1 MNVLGNNKVENAVIQ
16 PVTNLLGMDRKSLQ
30 DFFVAR
36 GEAPY
41 RALQILK
48 WIHNRGIAD
57 FNLMT
62 DISKNLRASLQG
74 NCIIQAPEVHS
85 EHVASDGTRKWLI
98 AVPGGSLI
106 ETVFIPE
113 KKRGTLCISS
123 QVGCSLNCTFCS
135 TARQGFQRNLS
146 AAEIIGQLWV
156 ARDRLRTVTDSPLC
170 TEITNVVMMGMGEPL
185 LNFDAVAVALSI
197 MRDELGYALPRRR
210 VTVSTSGLVP
220 AIDRLAAE
228 CDVSLAVSL
237 HAPTNDLRNVL
248 VPINKKYPIEELLA
262 ACRRYV
268 SNNKRYFITMEYV
281 MLQGVNDSIEHA
293 KRLVKI
299 LRSVPSKVNL
309 IPFNPFPNAP
319 YQCSDEETILDFANV
334 LSDHDI
340 VCTTRK
346 TRGDDIDAA
355 CGQLVGKVL
364 DRTTRSERYKQQEG
378 AI

>member
-1 MNVLGNNKVENAVIQ
+1 MQ
-16 PVTNLLGMDRKSLQ
+16 PVTNLLGMDRTSLQ
-30 DFFVAR
+30 NFFISR

-41 RALQILK
+41 RAVQILK

-57 FNLMT
+57 FDLMS
-62 DISKNLRASLQG
+62 DISKSLRASLQT
-74 NCIIQAPEVHS
+74 NCIIQAPEMHS

-123 QVGCSLNCTFCS
+123 QVGCALNCTFCS

-146 AAEIIGQLWV
+146 TAEIIGQLWM
-156 ARDRLRTVTDSPLC
+156 ARDRLRLVTDSPLC
-170 TEITNVVMMGMGEPL
+170 TEITNVVMMGMGEPM
-185 LNFDAVAVALSI
+185 LNFEAVAVALNI
-197 MRDELGYALPRRR
+197 MRDEHGYGLPRRR

-220 AIDRLAAE
+220 AMDRLAAE

-237 HAPTNDLRNVL
+237 HAPTDELRDEL
-248 VPINKKYPIEELLA
+248 VPINRKYPLNELLD

-268 SNNKRYFITMEYV
+268 SSNKRYFITMEYV
-281 MLQGVNDSIEHA
+281 MLRGVNDSIDHA
-293 KRLVKI
+293 KKLAKI
-299 LRSVPSKVNL
+299 LRNVPSKVNL
-309 IPFNPFPNAP
+309 IPFNPFPGAP
-319 YQCSDEETILDFANV
+319 YECSELDAIHDFSNI
-334 LSDHDI
+334 LSDNDI

-346 TRGDDIDAA
+346 TRGQDIDAA

-364 DRTTRSERYKQQEG
+364 DRTSRSQRYATQQQES

>member
-1 MNVLGNNKVENAVIQ
+1 MQ
-16 PVTNLLGMDRKSLQ
+16 PVTNLLGMDRISLQ
-30 DFFVAR
+30 NFFKAR
-36 GEAPY
+36 GEPAY
-41 RALQILK
+41 RAVQIVK

-62 DISKNLRASLQG
+62 DISKSLRTSLQAD
-74 NCIIQAPEVHS
+74 CIIQPPEVHS

-123 QVGCSLNCTFCS
+123 QVGCALNCTFCS

-156 ARDRLRTVTDSPLC
+156 ARDRLRSVTDSPLC
-170 TEITNVVMMGMGEPL
+170 TKITNVVMMGMGEPM
-185 LNFDAVAVALSI
+185 LNFEAVSVALAL
-197 MRDELGYALPRRR
+197 MRDEHGYELPRRR

-220 AIDRLAAE
+220 AMDRLAAE

-237 HAPTNDLRNVL
+237 HAPTNELRNEL
-248 VPINKKYPIEELLA
+248 VPINKKYPLDELLA
-262 ACRRYV
+262 ACKRYV
-268 SNNKRYFITMEYV
+268 SSNKRYFITMEYV
-281 MLQGVNDSIEHA
+281 MLKGVNDSIDHA
-293 KRLVKI
+293 KRLVSL
-299 LRSVPSKVNL
+299 LRGVPCKVNL
-309 IPFNPFPNAP
+309 IPFNPFPGAP
-319 YQCSDEETILDFANV
+319 YECSDEDTIWDFSNI
-334 LSDHDI
+334 LSDSGL

-364 DRTTRSERYKQQEG
+364 DRTKRSQRYENEAK
-378 AI
+378 A